1 MSRAVWQ
8 AALSRLACLL
18 VLVASALVASTP
30 LAAQARPGPP
40 LVNPAQVERERLAIR
55 IMDQPAMRAAL
66 RRTEARYSAD
76 PQAGSPAGSARLR
89 LAARAI
95 ATSAV
100 HYAIGL
106 AHDPVRPQLFWCCK
120 MAQTLGSLRAPG
132 SGYGIDNPDNVYR
145 ITHVDGRA
153 RYRISGQLL
162 PSRPVQLHIEVRD
175 AIPGTTAMNAEGGI
189 LLATLRDDELQIA
202 PDGSFTISIDSDP
215 AGARSNH
222 LQIPPSGIF
231 HVVLRDL
238 LGDWERERPLPLT
251 IERIA
256 GPDQPLATEAEIATR
271 AAALLDQIGPF
282 WLDYDNRYLFSR
294 PANAIAAPRI
304 RPGGRGM
311 AASGHF
317 ALQPGQALVITAD
330 PVGARSLG
338 IQLTDPWGV
347 AYDYINR
354 TSSLNLTQ
362 SRANADGTLTWV
374 IASRDP
380 GFVNWLDPGGQPNG
394 IITLRWQG
402 LAPGT
407 NPGRALRSAEIK
419 PLSELRHYLAQAGRD
434 FWLTPSER
442 RKQRD
447 ARRRSHGLR
456 AAPAT
461 F

>member
-1 MSRAVWQ
+1 MSRAVWP
-8 AALSRLACLL
+8 ASLYRLASLL
-18 VLVASALVASTP
+18 ILAASALVVTTP
-30 LAAQARPGPP
+30 LAAKARPGAS
-40 LVNPAQVERERLAIR
+40 LVNPAQVDRERMAIR

-66 RRTEARYSAD
+66 RRTEARYVAD
-76 PQAGSPAGSARLR
+76 PQSGTPAGAARLR
-89 LAARAI
+89 LATRAI

-120 MAQTLGSLRAPG
+120 MAQNLGSLRAPG

-153 RYRISGQLL
+153 RYRISGHLL
-162 PSRPVQLHIEVRD
+162 PARPVQLHIEVRD
-175 AIPGTTAMNAEGGI
+175 AIPGTTAMNAEGGL
-189 LLATLRDDELQIA
+189 LLATLRDDEMLIA

-238 LGDWERERPLPLT
+238 LDDWERQRPIPLT

-256 GPDQPLATEAEIATR
+256 GPDQPIATEAEIATR
-271 AAALLDQIGPF
+271 AATLLDQIGPF

-347 AYDYINR
+347 AYDYIDR
-354 TSSLNLTQ
+354 TSSLNLAQ
-362 SRANADGTLTWV
+362 SRANADGTITWV

-380 GFVNWLDPGGQPNG
+380 GFVNWLDPGGQLNG

-402 LAPGT
+402 LAPDT
-407 NPGRALRSAEIK
+407 NPGRAVRSVEIK
-419 PLSELRHYLAQAGRD
+419 PLSELRHDLAQAGRD
-434 FWLTPSER
+434 FWLTSADR
-442 RKQRD
+442 RAQRD

-456 AAPAT
+456 AAPVT